1 MNNQTALNYAGS
13 TIAAIPLKVIAK
25 RENAAQIKDNALPE
39 ILFITSYPP
48 RECGI
53 ATYSQDL
60 IEALNNQFTDSF
72 SLKVC
77 ALESGQSYKN
87 YPNEVK
93 YVLNTNDSLRYVELA
108 HSINVDK
115 RTKLVMVQHEFGL
128 FQHGDG
134 VDFLKF
140 LYRLTKP
147 ISLVFHTVLPKPD
160 ASMKLKVW
168 HISAACES
176 IVVMTQNAAKI
187 LTTNYGVPEDKVTVI
202 AHGTHLVPHLNK
214 DILKEKHG
222 LVGRKVLST
231 FGLLSSGKSIETTLI
246 ALPCIIEQNPETTFL
261 VIGKTHS
268 GVVKHE
274 GEKYRE
280 MLEAKVKELNLENH
294 VKFINR
300 YLTLKELLEYLQMTD
315 IYLFT
320 SKDPHQAVSGTFS
333 YAMSCGCPI
342 ISTPIPHAK
351 EVLKDDTGIIID
363 FQNSVQ
369 LAEGVNRLLGDDA
382 LRLSVSA
389 SSLQRIVPTVWEN
402 SANAHALLLQK
413 IAGKIDVELEMADL
427 ENVPQSYNIHTKY
440 SIMPNESLG
449 GNPQSD
455 TFLKENVK
463 YTEGVVQKKVTLSQ
477 KINLNYRI
485 PTINLEHVK
494 KMTTEKGIIQ
504 FSIINQPDITT
515 GFTLDDNARA
525 LVAMCMH
532 YECTGDEKDIAYI
545 NTYLNFLKFCQ
556 QPAGDFLNYVDNDKH
571 FTDQNY
577 ETNLEDSNG
586 RALWALGFL
595 ISKTH
600 LLPAHL
606 ITTAKAVVKK
616 ALSHAETMHSTRA
629 MAFTIKGLYY
639 ANLEMKSPDYT
650 ALIKIFA
657 DRLVE
662 MYRHEAERNWKW
674 FESYLTYGNSIL
686 PEAMLCAYMETGN
699 VTYKQIAKESFDFLL
714 SLTFSERGI
723 KVISNKSWLHKGQRP
738 APHGEQPIDVAY
750 TILALDKFF
759 RTFKEFDYSQ
769 KMVTAFNW
777 FLGKNHLNQIIYN
790 PCTGGCYD
798 GLEDKHVNL
807 NQGSESTLSYLMAR
821 LTIEKHRNG

>member
-1 MNNQTALNYAGS
+1 MNNQTTLNYAGS
-13 TIAAIPLKVIAK
+13 VATASPLKVISK
-25 RENAAQIKDNALPE
+25 RENAIPVKENALPE

-77 ALESGQSYKN
+77 ALESGQSYNN
-87 YPNEVK
+87 YPEEVK

-108 HSINVDK
+108 HAINIDK
-115 RTKLVMVQHEFGL
+115 RIKLVMVQHEFGL

-160 ASMKLKVW
+160 ASLKLKVW

-176 IVVMTQNAAKI
+176 IIVMTQNAAKI
-187 LTTNYGVPEDKVTVI
+187 IKDDYGVPSEKVMVI
-202 AHGTHLVPHLNK
+202 PHGTHLVPHLNK
-214 DILKEKHG
+214 DALKAKHE
-222 LVGRKVLST
+222 LAGRKVLST
-231 FGLLSSGKSIETTLI
+231 FGLLSSGKSIETTLD
-246 ALPCIIEQNPETTFL
+246 ALPFIIEQNPATIFL

-268 GVVKHE
+268 GVVKSE
-274 GEKYRE
+274 GEKYRH

-294 VKFINR
+294 VKFINK
-300 YLTLKELLEYLQMTD
+300 YVTLKDLLEYLQMTD

-363 FQNSVQ
+363 FQNSKQ

-382 LRLSVSA
+382 LRMSVSS

-413 IAGKIDVELEMADL
+413 IAGKVDLELVMSDL
-427 ENVPQSYNIHTKY
+427 ENIPKSYNQ
-440 SIMPNESLG
+440 
-449 GNPQSD
+449 NPKSD
-455 TFLKENVK
+455 TFPKEFFPENPTSDIRNPK
-463 YTEGVVQKKVTLSQ
+463 STEGVMHKSAARSQ

-485 PTINLEHVK
+485 PIINLEHVK
-494 KMTTEKGIIQ
+494 KMTTEVGIIQ

-515 GFTLDDNARA
+515 GYTLDDNARG

-545 NTYLNFLKFCQ
+545 NTYVNFLKFCQ
-556 QPAGDFLNYVDNDKH
+556 QPAGDFLNYVDSDRQ
-571 FTDQNY
+571 FTEQNY
-577 ETNLEDSNG
+577 ETNLSDSNG
-586 RALWALGFL
+586 RALWALGFA
-595 ISKTH
+595 ISKSK
-600 LLPAHL
+600 LLPAEL
-606 ITTAKAVVKK
+606 IAKAKSVMQK
-616 ALSHAETMHSTRA
+616 ALTQAETMHSTRA
-629 MAFTIKGLYY
+629 MAFTLKGLYY
-639 ANLEMKSPDYT
+639 ANLEIKSPEYT

-657 DRLVE
+657 DRLVQ
-662 MYRHEAERNWKW
+662 MYRHEAERNWQW

-686 PEAMLCAYMETGN
+686 PEAMLCAYLETGDL
-699 VTYKQIAKESFDFLL
+699 VYKKIAKDSFDFLL
-714 SLTFSERGI
+714 SLTFNEGGI

-750 TILALDKFF
+750 TILALDKFYKA
-759 RTFKEFDYSQ
+759 FKEPDYSD

-798 GLEDKHVNL
+798 GLEDTHVNL

-821 LTIEKHRNG
+821 LTIEKNTHG

>member
-1 MNNQTALNYAGS
+1 MDNQTALNYAGS
-13 TIAAIPLKVIAK
+13 VATASPLKVISK
-25 RENAAQIKDNALPE
+25 RENVAQIKDNALPE

-87 YPNEVK
+87 YPQEVK

-108 HSINVDK
+108 HAINIDK
-115 RTKLVMVQHEFGL
+115 RTKIVMVQHEFGL
-128 FQHGDG
+128 FQHGEG

-147 ISLVFHTVLPKPD
+147 ISLVFHTVLPNPD
-160 ASMKLKVW
+160 ASLKLKVW

-176 IVVMTQNAAKI
+176 IIVMTQNAAEI
-187 LTTNYGVPEDKVTVI
+187 LTADYGVPEDKVTVI

-214 DILKEKHG
+214 DVLKEKHE

-231 FGLLSSGKSIETTLI
+231 FGLLSSGKSIETTLD
-246 ALPCIIEQNPETTFL
+246 ALPSIIEQNPLTTFL

-274 GEKYRE
+274 GEKYRD
-280 MLEAKVKELNLENH
+280 MLEAKVKELNLENN

-363 FQNSVQ
+363 FQNSKQ
-369 LAEGVNRLLGDDA
+369 LAEGVNRLLGNDA

-413 IAGKIDVELEMADL
+413 IAGQMDIELEMSDL
-427 ENVPQSYNIHTKY
+427 EDIPQSYNTHVISDTL
-440 SIMPNESLG
+440 PNESLV
-449 GNPQSD
+449 GNSKSD
-455 TFLKENVK
+455 ILNLKN
-463 YTEGVVQKKVTLSQ
+463 TEGGVMSKTKARSQ

-485 PTINLEHVK
+485 PIVNLEHVK
-494 KMTTEKGIIQ
+494 KMTTKVGIIQ
-504 FSIINQPDITT
+504 FSIINQPDLTT

-545 NTYLNFLKFCQ
+545 TTYLNFLKFCQ
-556 QPAGDFLNYVDNDKH
+556 QPAGDFLNYVDSDRH

-595 ISKTH
+595 ISKSH
-600 LLPAHL
+600 LLPTPL
-606 ITTAKAVVKK
+606 IEKAKSVVQK
-616 ALSHAETMHSTRA
+616 ALSQAETMHSTRA
-629 MAFTIKGLYY
+629 MAFTLKGLYY
-639 ANLEMKSPDYT
+639 ANLAGKSADYT

-657 DRLVE
+657 DRLLK

-686 PEAMLCAYMETGN
+686 PEAMLCAYLETGD
-699 VTYKQIAKESFDFLL
+699 TSYKQVAKESFDFLL

-750 TILALDKFF
+750 TILALDKFY
-759 RTFKEFDYSQ
+759 RAFKEVDYSQ

-798 GLEDKHVNL
+798 GLEDTHVNL

-821 LTIEKHRNG
+821 LTMEKHNNG

>member
-1 MNNQTALNYAGS
+1 MNNQTALNLSYAGS
-13 TIAAIPLKVIAK
+13 VATASPLKVISK
-25 RENAAQIKDNALPE
+25 RENVKPITESALPE
-39 ILFITSYPP
+39 ILLITSYPP

-77 ALESGQSYKN
+77 ALESEQSYKN
-87 YPNEVK
+87 YPEEVK
-93 YVLNTNDSLRYVELA
+93 YVLNTTDSLRYVELA
-108 HSINVDK
+108 HAINIDK
-115 RTKLVMVQHEFGL
+115 RIKLVMVQHEFGL
-128 FQHGDG
+128 FQHGEG

-147 ISLVFHTVLPKPD
+147 IILVFHTVLPKPD
-160 ASMKLKVW
+160 ASLKLKVR

-176 IVVMTQNAAKI
+176 VIVMTQNAAQI
-187 LTTNYGVPEDKVTVI
+187 LTADYGVPEEKVTVI
-202 AHGTHLVPHLNK
+202 PHGTHLVPHLNK
-214 DILKEKHG
+214 DDLKAKHG

-231 FGLLSSGKSIETTLI
+231 FGLLSSGKSIETTLD
-246 ALPCIIEQNPETTFL
+246 ALPSIVSQNPETTFL

-268 GVVKHE
+268 GVVKSE
-274 GEKYRE
+274 GETYRL
-280 MLEAKVKELNLENH
+280 MLEGKVKELNLENH
-294 VKFINR
+294 VKFINS
-300 YLTLKELLEYLQMTD
+300 YVTLKDLLEYLQMTD

-333 YAMSCGCPI
+333 YAMSCACPI

-363 FQNSVQ
+363 FQNSKQ

-382 LRLSVSA
+382 LRLAVSS

-402 SANAHALLLQK
+402 SANVHALLFQK
-413 IAGKIDVELEMADL
+413 IAGKVDLELEMSEIGAL
-427 ENVPQSYNIHTKY
+427 PKFQV
-440 SIMPNESLG
+440 
-449 GNPQSD
+449 GNPK
-455 TFLKENVK
+455 L
-463 YTEGVVQKKVTLSQ
+463 TEGVFLKTAARTQ
-477 KINLNYRI
+477 KINLNYRT
-485 PTINLEHVK
+485 PTINLEQVK
-494 KMTTEKGIIQ
+494 KMTTEVGIIQ

-515 GFTLDDNARA
+515 GYTLDDNARG

-532 YECTGDEKDIAYI
+532 YECTGDEKDVAYI
-545 NTYLNFLKFCQ
+545 STYLNFLKFCQ
-556 QPAGDFLNYVDNDKH
+556 QPAGDFLNYVDSDRH
-571 FTDQNY
+571 FTEQNY
-577 ETNLEDSNG
+577 ETNLSDSNG

-595 ISKTH
+595 ISKSH
-600 LLPAHL
+600 LLPASL
-606 ITTAKAVVKK
+606 IATAKSVMQK
-616 ALSHAETMHSTRA
+616 ALPQAKTMHSTRA
-629 MAFTIKGLYY
+629 MAFTLKGLYY
-639 ANLEMKSPDYT
+639 ANLKMKSPDYT

-657 DRLVE
+657 DRLVQ
-662 MYRHEAERNWKW
+662 MYRHEAEINWQW

-686 PEAMLCAYMETGN
+686 PEAMLCAYLETGDI
-699 VTYKQIAKESFDFLL
+699 VYKNIAKDSFDFLL
-714 SLTFSERGI
+714 SLTFNQGGI

-750 TILALDKFF
+750 TILALDKFY
-759 RTFKEFDYSQ
+759 RAFKEVDYSQ

-798 GLEDKHVNL
+798 GLEDTHVNL

-821 LTIEKHRNG
+821 LTIEKHKNG